1 MDYIDLGKEKW
12 IQEQQTKALQLRRKI
27 IDYAHFVN
35 EGDEVYLDSETCVAL
50 IQTLED
56 YFNILQHNEKL

>member
-1 MDYIDLGKEKW
+1 MDYIDLDKEKW
-12 IQEQQTKALQLRRKI
+12 IKAQRIKTLQLRRKI

-50 IQTLED
+50 IQLLED
-56 YFNILQHNEKL
+56 YFSILKHNEKL